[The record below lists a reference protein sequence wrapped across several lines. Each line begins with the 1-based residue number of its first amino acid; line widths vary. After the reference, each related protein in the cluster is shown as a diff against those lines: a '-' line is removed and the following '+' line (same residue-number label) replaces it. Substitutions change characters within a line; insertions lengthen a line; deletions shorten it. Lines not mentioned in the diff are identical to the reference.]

1 MRAPLLSKFGG
12 SFQGCRQ
19 QRGWRSS
26 EQTQS
31 LDARSPQ
38 RDVRAQGGPA
48 SALSAARLPGDAS
61 LAPGSPGTPT
71 PETAAALGQQIR
83 PRLAL
88 K

>member
-19 QRGWRSS
+19 QRGWRGS

-38 RDVRAQGGPA
+38 RDVRAQGGRA
-48 SALSAARLPGDAS
+48 
-61 LAPGSPGTPT
+61 SPGTP
-71 PETAAALGQQIR
+71 ALR
-83 PRLAL
+83 PGLQARPPQRLRLHLASKSVPGSL
-88 K
+88 